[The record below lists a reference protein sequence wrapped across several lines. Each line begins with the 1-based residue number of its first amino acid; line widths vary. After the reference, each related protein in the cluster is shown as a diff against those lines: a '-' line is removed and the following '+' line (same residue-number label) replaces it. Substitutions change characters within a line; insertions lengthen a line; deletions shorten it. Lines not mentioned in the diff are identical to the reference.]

1 MILSAARMM
10 RKKNQLL
17 PGQNLRYTGRFFP
30 GFIKEQPYMVFVA
43 AHSVF
48 QYRVNYNGLEL
59 VVEKYFTE
67 AVG

>member
-1 MILSAARMM
+1 MLSVAKMI
-10 RKKNQLL
+10 RKKSPLL

-43 AHSVF
+43 THSVY
-48 QYRVNYNGLEL
+48 QYLVNYNGLEI